1 MGTLRKYTKQNGE
14 TVYYLRATLPVR
26 ENGGIV
32 YRRREI
38 STGAC
43 TKNEAW
49 KIAREIEAEFHEAAR
64 IDRDKEGLATN
75 FAEAATLYIENG
87 GSARFLEPII
97 KAIGNMPLANVT
109 QVAVQQVVRDLYP
122 EAKVPTVN
130 RQVYTPILAVL
141 NYAAGVDLCPKPS
154 IKRPKGHTKTQ
165 QVDPPDDNWLSII
178 LPHLKLRHQAL
189 VLLLTFHGLRIGEAL
204 ARTPNDIDT
213 RDWTL
218 HIPDTKTGEPAVI
231 KLAPPVVDA
240 IQAIPNWREQKWLFG
255 TCHDGGPRKAL
266 KSACAKAG
274 VRYYGFH
281 ALGRHAFAMR
291 AVRNG
296 HSIKWLMQAGRWKT
310 SAMPMKQ
317 YGRFERSEIDQDVR
331 ELSEKVAGTFKL
343 NG

>member
-1 MGTLRKYTKQNGE
+1 MGTLRPHTKQNGE
-14 TVYYLRATLPVR
+14 TVYYYRATLPVR
-26 ENGGIV
+26 ENGV
-32 YRRREI
+32 VVQKRCEI
-38 STGAC
+38 STGAHR
-43 TKNEAW
+43 KNEAW
-49 KIAREIEAEFHEAAR
+49 KIAREIEAKFHEAAK
-64 IDRDKEGLATN
+64 IDPDKEGLATT
-75 FAEAATLYIENG
+75 FAEAAMLYLEGG
-87 GSARFLEPII
+87 GSTRFLEPVI
-97 KAIGNMPLANVT
+97 KAIGNMPLADVT

-122 EAKVPTVN
+122 KAKVQTVN

-141 NYAAGVDLCPKPS
+141 NYAASVDLCPKPL
-154 IKRPKGHTKTQ
+154 IKRPKGHAKTQ
-165 QVDPPDDNWLSII
+165 RVDAPDESWFPAV
-178 LPHLKLRHQAL
+178 LPYLKRRHRAL
-189 VLLLTFHGLRIGEAL
+189 VLLLTLHGLRIGEAL

-231 KLAPPVVDA
+231 TLAPPVIDA
-240 IQAIPNWREQKWLFG
+240 IRAIPNWREQKWLFG

-266 KSACAKAG
+266 KAACAKAG

-317 YGRFERSEIDQDVR
+317 YGHFERSEIDRDVR
-331 ELSEKVAGTFKL
+331 NLSEKVAATFKL
-343 NG
+343 SD